1 VLNIFNPHPLSIKK
15 QGRRESLSFVIECE
29 NLVKIFKGTP
39 PVTAL
44 DNVNLRVP
52 KGSIYGLFGPNG
64 AGKSTLIAI
73 LMGLTLPT
81 RGVARVLGHDV
92 LRESLEVRRK
102 VGLLPEGFG
111 FYDNMTALE
120 NLKYLGQ
127 LDEMPGDSVEQR
139 AREVLEKAGLG
150 DRVNAKVS
158 TFSRGMKQRLGIA
171 QALLK
176 DPEILVF
183 DEPTVGID
191 PDGVMEFRRFVREI
205 VKEGRTVFLSTHLLR
220 DLGMVCT
227 HTAILRKG
235 RVVAQGSMEELTRK
249 MKSSMGYSYE
259 IRVKPEDLERLLK
272 EVENLPGV
280 FEVRLEEEGGI
291 SLVSREDIG
300 GELFSLLSRGQYYV
314 EAMVSS
320 KPEWEDLYRFY
331 SEEGG

>member
-1 VLNIFNPHPLSIKK
+1 M
-15 QGRRESLSFVIECE
+15 SFVIECE
-29 NLVKIFKGTP
+29 NLVKIFKGNP

-44 DNVNLRVP
+44 DNVNLKVP

-81 RGVARVLGHDV
+81 RGGARVLGYDV
-92 LRESLEVRRK
+92 LRESLEIRSR

-120 NLKYLGQ
+120 NLKYFGL
-127 LDEMPGDSVEQR
+127 LDGIPVDMVKQR
-139 AREVLEKAGLG
+139 ANKVLEKVGLE
-150 DRVNAKVS
+150 DRANAKVS
-158 TFSRGMKQRLGIA
+158 MFSRGMKQRLGIA

-176 DPEILVF
+176 DPEMLIF

-191 PDGVMEFRRFVREI
+191 PDGVMDFRRFAQET

-235 RVVAQGSMEELTRK
+235 RVVAQGSMDELTRK
-249 MKSSMGYSYE
+249 MKSSRGYGYE
-259 IRVKPEDLERLLK
+259 IRVKPGDVERLLQ
-272 EVENLPGV
+272 EVKNLPGV
-280 FEVRLEEEGGI
+280 FEVRLEGEGRI
-291 SLVSREDIG
+291 SLVGREDIG
-300 GELFSLLSRGQYYV
+300 SELFSLLSRGQYSV

-331 SEEGG
+331 SEGGG